1 MFENL
6 SPLNWIF
13 LVSAL
18 LGGSLFIARIILML
32 IGVGGGDAPDAGH
45 DFHVD
50 VHADVHADVP
60 SDAGHDMGHGA
71 DAQADSHDSSLQLI
85 SLQGV
90 MGFFLMFGTVGFTM
104 NRLAG
109 AGAVLSVIV
118 SSAAGFAT
126 MWLTAKLLS
135 SLMGLQSDGTV
146 DIRNCIGRE
155 GTVYQRILP
164 GGTGKVQIVVQN
176 RLMEYEAISQ
186 KNDEL
191 PTGTPVMAVYYK
203 GNTLVVEK
211 I

>member
-71 DAQADSHDSSLQLI
+71 DAQADSHDSSLQ
-85 SLQGV
+85 
-90 MGFFLMFGTVGFTM
+90 
-104 NRLAG
+104 
-109 AGAVLSVIV
+109 
-118 SSAAGFAT
+118 
-126 MWLTAKLLS
+126 
-135 SLMGLQSDGTV
+135 
-146 DIRNCIGRE
+146 
-155 GTVYQRILP
+155 
-164 GGTGKVQIVVQN
+164 
-176 RLMEYEAISQ
+176 
-186 KNDEL
+186 
-191 PTGTPVMAVYYK
+191 
-203 GNTLVVEK
+203 
-211 I
+211 